1 MKFDSLT
8 ESEIIDIMTDL
19 EKHDMRGDQGSNFN
33 QDIQS
38 KVIRA
43 GKRTY
48 FFDVKQTRGNEMYLI
63 ITESKKKFE
72 NDGNFSYEKHK
83 IFLYQE
89 DFENFS
95 EAMMEM
101 FEYIKANQVDRP
113 DLDLPAKDDLNE
125 FVDFSGLDM
134 EGKSLQ

>member
-95 EAMMEM
+95 EAMKEM

-134 EGKSLQ
+134 EGKS

>member
-95 EAMMEM
+95 EAMMVM

-113 DLDLPAKDDLNE
+113 DLDLPAKDDLHE

-134 EGKSLQ
+134 EGKS

>member
-1 MKFDSLT
+1 MG
-8 ESEIIDIMTDL
+8 IIDMMTDSG
-19 EKHDMRGDQGSNFN
+19 KHEMRGDQGSNFN

-72 NDGNFSYEKHK
+72 NDGNFTFEKHK

-101 FEYIKANQVDRP
+101 FDFIKVNQPERAVYEHPVKDEHNDNVNFSGF
-113 DLDLPAKDDLNE
+113 DLD
-125 FVDFSGLDM
+125 
-134 EGKSLQ
+134 GKSGD

>member
-1 MKFDSLT
+1 MG
-8 ESEIIDIMTDL
+8 IIDMMTDSG
-19 EKHDMRGDQGSNFN
+19 KHEMRGDQGSNFN

-72 NDGNFSYEKHK
+72 NDGNFTFEKHK

-101 FEYIKANQVDRP
+101 FDFIKVNQPERAVYEHPVKDEQNDNVNFSGF
-113 DLDLPAKDDLNE
+113 DLD
-125 FVDFSGLDM
+125 
-134 EGKSLQ
+134 GKSGD

>member
-134 EGKSLQ
+134 EGKS